1 MRVKKLTEKQ
11 LNELESLTDWSL
23 TLMQYMQQTVDEESF
38 MMKRFEEVVHETWK
52 KRPARHA
59 HPLQR
64 PQAMCKKHAERTP
77 YNPSLNEA

>member
-38 MMKRFEEVVHETWK
+38 MMKRFEEVVHET
-52 KRPARHA
+52 
-59 HPLQR
+59 
-64 PQAMCKKHAERTP
+64 
-77 YNPSLNEA
+77 